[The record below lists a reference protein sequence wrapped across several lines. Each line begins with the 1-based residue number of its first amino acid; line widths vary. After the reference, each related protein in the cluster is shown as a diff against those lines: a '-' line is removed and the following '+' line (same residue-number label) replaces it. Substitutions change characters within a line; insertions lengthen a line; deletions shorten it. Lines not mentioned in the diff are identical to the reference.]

1 MGYELLEIEM
11 VFDDLAERI
20 EKTKSSLNNEF
31 KSMRAGR
38 ANAHILDKVLVPYY
52 GVDTPINQ
60 MSSAEAIGI
69 HTLYLLI
76 FADLAILK
84 VGAAIKAT
92 TAGRIPLKIFST
104 TSYSLN
110 C

>member
-1 MGYELLEIEM
+1 MPAMAMMYTG
-11 VFDDLAERI
+11 
-20 EKTKSSLNNEF
+20 
-31 KSMRAGR
+31 
-38 ANAHILDKVLVPYY
+38 
-52 GVDTPINQ
+52 DTPINQ
-60 MSSAEAIGI
+60 ISNAETIGI

-76 FADLAILK
+76 FADFAILK